1 MKWKYLLCV
10 ILGGLYSCSPDYMP
24 FEGSNCIQFNTS
36 TEEVHTFA
44 YYPESIQKDTLYV
57 DIVTVGDVVNY
68 PREIKF
74 EQITKEWKY
83 RYDTADTTKVVDSTY
98 VDMEYPAKSGV
109 HFEALSENNTWILPA
124 NQNKLSLQVVVLRND
139 EALQKNAH
147 KLVLALQPSKD
158 FELGEQKKLFKT
170 IVISD
175 KLERPTRWKEDSWEV
190 QTYLGAWSETKHRL
204 LIDVTGQ
211 KWDNDFLYYM
221 LYDFDAELERDYYLT
236 KTKKFLAE
244 YNANPANNPPLKD
257 ENGKEVV
264 FP

>member
-1 MKWKYLLCV
+1 MNSSNHRVAIITHPLQYNY
-10 ILGGLYSCSPDYMP
+10 GGVLQA
-24 FEGSNCIQFNTS
+24 FALNTVLS
-36 TEEVHTFA
+36 R
-44 YYPESIQKDTLYV
+44 YC
-57 DIVTVGDVVNY
+57 
-68 PREIKF
+68 
-74 EQITKEWKY
+74 KE
-83 RYDTADTTKVVDSTY
+83 
-98 VDMEYPAKSGV
+98 
-109 HFEALSENNTWILPA
+109 
-124 NQNKLSLQVVVLRND
+124 VVVLRND